1 MNLGLANRTAI
12 VAASSQGLGYAVA
25 LGLAREGA
33 RLAICSRRGEEIE
46 KAADLIRKDTGIEV
60 LARPVDVTDSTQVER
75 FVNDVQSAYGR
86 IDICVTNAGGPPF
99 RTFDHT
105 SLDDWRKAVDLS
117 LLSTVYFAHYVLP
130 IMRRQQW
137 GRFLTVTSVSVL
149 KPIAGLVLSN
159 SIRAA
164 VDGLVKTLSVEYA
177 KDNILINNICPGYT
191 ATERLKQAGNLEEIE
206 ARLPMGRV
214 ATPEEFA
221 NLAVFLASERASYIS
236 GESIAVSAAT
246 RWS

>member
-1 MNLGLANRTAI
+1 MNLGIAGRTAI
-12 VAASSQGLGYAVA
+12 VAASSQGLGYATA

-33 RLAICSRRGEEIE
+33 RLAICSRRATEIE
-46 KAADLIRKDTGIEV
+46 AAAQAIREECGVAV
-60 LARPVDVTDSTQVER
+60 LARPVDVTDPAQVAA
-75 FVNDVQSAYGR
+75 FVADVNAAYGS

-99 RTFDHT
+99 KLFAETT
-105 SLDDWRKAVDLS
+105 MEDWRRAIDLS
-117 LLSTVYFAHYVLP
+117 LLSTVQFAHLVLP
-130 IMRRQQW
+130 GMRERRW

-177 KDNILINNICPGYT
+177 KDNVLINNLCPGFT
-191 ATERLKQAGNLEEIE
+191 ATERLRQAGKIDEIA

-246 RWS
+246 RWG

>member
-46 KAADLIRKDTGIEV
+46 KAADSIRRDTGTEV
-60 LARPVDVTDSTQVER
+60 LARPVDVTDATQVER
-75 FVNDVQSAYGR
+75 FVSDVKSAYGR
-86 IDICVTNAGGPPF
+86 VDICVTNAGGPPF
-99 RTFDHT
+99 RTFDNT
-105 SLDDWRKAVDLS
+105 SLEDWRKAVDLS
-117 LLSTVYFAHYVLP
+117 LLSTVYFAHHVLP
-130 IMRRQQW
+130 LMRGQQW
-137 GRFLTVTSVSVL
+137 GRFLTITSVSVL

-159 SIRAA
+159 SIRSA

-191 ATERLKQAGNLEEIE
+191 ATERLKQAGNLDEIE
-206 ARLPMGRV
+206 SRMPLGRV

>member
-1 MNLGLANRTAI
+1 MNLGLVNRTAI

-130 IMRRQQW
+130 IMRRQRW

>member
-1 MNLGLANRTAI
+1 MNLGLVNRTAI

-46 KAADLIRKDTGIEV
+46 KAADMIRKDTGIEV

-130 IMRRQQW
+130 IMRRQRW

>member
-46 KAADLIRKDTGIEV
+46 KAADMIRKDTGIEV

-130 IMRRQQW
+130 IMRRQRW

>member
-1 MNLGLANRTAI
+1 MNLGIAGRTAI
-12 VAASSQGLGYAVA
+12 VAASSQGLGFAVA
-25 LGLAREGA
+25 KGLAREGA
-33 RLAICSRRGEEIE
+33 RLAICSRRPEVIE
-46 KAADLIRKDTGIEV
+46 KAAESIRSECGVEV
-60 LARPVDVTDSTQVER
+60 LARPVDVTDPDQVEA
-75 FVNDVQSAYGR
+75 FVSDVHSIYGS

-99 RTFDHT
+99 KLFERTT
-105 SLDDWRKAVDLS
+105 IEDWNKAVGLS
-117 LLSTVYFAHYVLP
+117 LLSTVYFAQHVLP
-130 IMRRQQW
+130 LMREKQW
-137 GRFLTVTSVSVL
+137 GRFLTITSVSVL

-159 SIRAA
+159 SVRSA

-177 KDNILINNICPGYT
+177 KDGILVNNLCPGFT
-191 ATERLKQAGNLEEIE
+191 ATERLTQAGDIDEIA